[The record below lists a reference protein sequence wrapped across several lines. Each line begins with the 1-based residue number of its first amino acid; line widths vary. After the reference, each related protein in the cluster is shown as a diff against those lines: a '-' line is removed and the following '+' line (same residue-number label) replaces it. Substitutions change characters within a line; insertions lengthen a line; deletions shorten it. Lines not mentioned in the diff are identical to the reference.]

1 MLKKKHEGFTLVEIL
16 IVVLILGVLAGSM
29 LLSSGKSVAAAKAN
43 KIIADMTVIKDAVLA
58 YYMENVENS
67 PTVDKFCAQAKK
79 YLGDTAIEGQA
90 MSIGTGA
97 QVYNANHIV
106 LQLGDIYFGITTN
119 ERQNNETDVGDK
131 WYVEAFFVN
140 DPDCVGIQEKLK
152 DLASR
157 IPLFKTQGIDV
168 DGSRISNVSEHL
180 YDGVD
185 VSVFMRIR

>member
-1 MLKKKHEGFTLVEIL
+1 MRNKSREGFTLVEIL
-16 IVVLILGVLAGSM
+16 IVILILGVLAGSM
-29 LLSSGKSVAAAKAN
+29 LLASGGTVAAAKAN
-43 KIIADMTVIKDAVLA
+43 KIVADMTVIKDAVLA

-67 PTVDKFCAQAKK
+67 PTIYGFCAQAKK

-90 MSIGTGA
+90 MSIGASA
-97 QVYNANHIV
+97 QMYNANHIV

-152 DLASR
+152 EIASSV
-157 IPLFKTQGIDV
+157 PLFRSQGD
-168 DGSRISNVSEHL
+168 NPYEHL
-180 YDGVD
+180 YNGVD
-185 VSVFMRIR
+185 VSVVLRIR

>member
-1 MLKKKHEGFTLVEIL
+1 MKIFRKGFTLVEVL

-58 YYMENVENS
+58 YYMENVDSN
-67 PTVDKFCAQAKK
+67 PTIYGFLDQSRK
-79 YLGDTAIEGQA
+79 YLGDTAIVGGQA
-90 MSIGTGA
+90 MEIGTSA
-97 QVYNANHIV
+97 HKYNANHIV

-131 WYVEAFFVN
+131 WYVEAFFIE
-140 DPDCVGIQEKLK
+140 DPDHVAIQEKLR

-157 IPLFKTQGIDV
+157 IPLFRSQGD
-168 DGSRISNVSEHL
+168 NPYEHL
-180 YDGVD
+180 YNGDD
-185 VSVFMRIR
+185 VSVVLRIR